1 MSRRSRS
8 QRPQKA
14 RPSDVPVREAPETPK
29 VSEPVITRESSGVVV
44 AVDELAA
51 LDAGWDELM
60 SS

>member
-14 RPSDVPVREAPETPK
+14 RQ
-29 VSEPVITRESSGVVV
+29 SEPVRDAPQMSKGPDPVVARETSGVVV
-44 AVDELAA
+44 VDELAA

-60 SS
+60 TS

>member
-14 RPSDVPVREAPETPK
+14 RPSDVPVQAAPDTSKRSDPVMARET
-29 VSEPVITRESSGVVV
+29 SGVVV